1 MGLFILDVIGTFDY
15 VLMNQF
21 RCSIR
26 VITNSFGTTSDI
38 VTDVDPSDPITIAT
52 KHCVDR
58 NM

>member
-1 MGLFILDVIGTFDY
+1 MFILDVIGTFDY

-21 RCSIR
+21 RYSIR
-26 VITNSFGTTSDI
+26 VITNSFGTTSGI
-38 VTDVDPSDPITIAT
+38 ATDVDPSDPITIAT